1 MHTPSGHVRRALAVG
16 AAALAGLGVLLLPSG
31 ARAAISTQAFCTNVP
46 SGQSGFTDIGN
57 TAPHTRN
64 IECLKGS
71 GVTAGVTAT
80 TYAPQAIVRRGQ
92 MATFVANMIDR
103 ANGLDTPGAPNLPDL
118 PTAAASQDRFT
129 DDEASVHEA
138 NINRLAQANII
149 SGQTTT
155 TFNPEG
161 EVSRAQMATFIAE
174 ALEFL
179 RGAPLPEGNDAF
191 TDDETSNHE
200 ANINRL
206 ATADIV
212 DGTSAAGFSPENRV
226 TRAQMASFIVQAL
239 ADLNADGFITP
250 IPVVVP
256 RLTVN
261 PAAGAAQAVVAVT
274 TDNTTDVA
282 SDNRTYTATGLDNTK
297 TYRITI
303 FQSSQITNPTADAS
317 FADTTPNDNVADQGT
332 PVSQIISVNG
342 TARPAGTTT
351 TGGVTPANGTIT
363 FVLDATAVNGRDNPV
378 IFLEGGATTNLDV
391 DASDHPTEAFGIG
404 GTLVTTPPEGSLGE
418 APGAAALAEPGLD
431 LFTTATDAFNYDSND
446 IFQVRGAGVSQAQF
460 ELVLTAGDTVGGA
473 YNPDPAGVSTLNI
486 TTDAPS
492 PAPTNVVA
500 TVVNRDNEATINDI
514 TVTWTIAPGTSPGAT
529 FQVQRATVTGPCN
542 ANNPIVGSFSDQGIA
557 VSGTTFTQ
565 DDVANGCYVY
575 QVIAVNPLTDVESD
589 PSEPSAPV
597 TVPGTAPTT
606 TSSTSSTTSSTSST
620 TSTTAAGAN

>member
-1 MHTPSGHVRRALAVG
+1 VRLS
-16 AAALAGLGVLLLPSG
+16 L
-31 ARAAISTQAFCTNVP
+31 
-46 SGQSGFTDIGN
+46 
-57 TAPHTRN
+57 
-64 IECLKGS
+64 
-71 GVTAGVTAT
+71 
-80 TYAPQAIVRRGQ
+80 
-92 MATFVANMIDR
+92 
-103 ANGLDTPGAPNLPDL
+103 
-118 PTAAASQDRFT
+118 
-129 DDEASVHEA
+129 
-138 NINRLAQANII
+138 
-149 SGQTTT
+149 
-155 TFNPEG
+155 
-161 EVSRAQMATFIAE
+161 
-174 ALEFL
+174 
-179 RGAPLPEGNDAF
+179 
-191 TDDETSNHE
+191 
-200 ANINRL
+200 
-206 ATADIV
+206 
-212 DGTSAAGFSPENRV
+212 
-226 TRAQMASFIVQAL
+226 
-239 ADLNADGFITP
+239 
-250 IPVVVP
+250 
-256 RLTVN
+256 
-261 PAAGAAQAVVAVT
+261 
-274 TDNTTDVA
+274 
-282 SDNRTYTATGLDNTK
+282 ATGLDSTK

-351 TGGVTPANGTIT
+351 TGGVTPTNGTIT

-418 APGAAALAEPGLD
+418 APGAVALAEPGLD